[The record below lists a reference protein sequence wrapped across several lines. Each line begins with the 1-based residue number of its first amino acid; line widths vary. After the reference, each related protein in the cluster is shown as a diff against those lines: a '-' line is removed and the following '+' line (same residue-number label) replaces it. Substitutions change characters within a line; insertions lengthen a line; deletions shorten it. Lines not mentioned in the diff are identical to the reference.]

1 MSGSERAGRSSRET
15 DDRVQD
21 ALAAHVEHLEVGG
34 PEPDVSHLTPAELE
48 RLRELIGL
56 LEQTEGVA
64 FGRGLE
70 GERESRSWREAASS
84 EVETTTPEGKRLVGA
99 LRDALPAIARIS
111 SDPTAV
117 TFAVPGMAVTE
128 GWVVGTFGGR
138 VRVWLL
144 ADEGALG
151 GSDAWLRHLD
161 RVFRLLPDTA
171 ALTLV
176 EPDLSALLVQPEDCA
191 PTIEVPGGSLV
202 GRRFRR
208 PVHPVGEVLSA
219 FVRELTPYWE
229 PMGDIGG
236 GGTGAIDVPPVAR
249 EVADRAITEQAA
261 TGRRARTTAKKDALT
276 ALGERQASRL
286 AELLLE
292 VHEGRV
298 EPDDVS
304 EALRRLARER

>member
-1 MSGSERAGRSSRET
+1 MSS
-15 DDRVQD
+15 DDRVQE
-21 ALAAHVEHLEVGG
+21 ALAAYIEQVELGG
-34 PEPDVSHLTPAELE
+34 PEPDVSHLSPAERE
-48 RLRELIGL
+48 QLRELVSL
-56 LEQTEGVA
+56 LEGTEGIA

-70 GERESRSWREAASS
+70 SERESRSWREAASS
-84 EVETTTPEGKRLVGA
+84 EVEATTPEGERLVGA
-99 LRDALPAIARIS
+99 LRDALPTIARIS
-111 SDPTAV
+111 SDPTAA
-117 TFAVPGMAVTE
+117 TFAVPGMAVSE
-128 GWVVGTFGGR
+128 GWIVGTFGGR
-138 VRVWLL
+138 GRVWLL

-208 PVHPVGEVLSA
+208 PVRPVGEVLSA
-219 FVRELTPYWE
+219 FLRELTPYWE

-236 GGTGAIDVPPVAR
+236 GGVGGTGAIDVPSVAR
-249 EVADRAITEQAA
+249 EVADRAIAEQAA

-286 AELLLE
+286 AELLGE
-292 VHEGRV
+292 VHDGRV
-298 EPDDVS
+298 EPDDVE

>member
-1 MSGSERAGRSSRET
+1 MTGSERASRSSKEA

-64 FGRGLE
+64 FGHGLE
-70 GERESRSWREAASS
+70 GGGS
-84 EVETTTPEGKRLVGA
+84 EVEATTPEGQRLVGV
-99 LRDALPAIARIS
+99 LRDVLPAIARIS
-111 SDPTAV
+111 SDPAAT
-117 TFAVPGMAVTE
+117 TFAVPGMAVAE
-128 GWVVGTFGGR
+128 GWVIGTFGGR

-151 GSDAWLRHLD
+151 RSDAWLRHLD

-176 EPDLSALLVQPEDCA
+176 EPDHSALLVQPEDCA
-191 PTIEVPGGSLV
+191 PTIEVPHGSLV
-202 GRRFRR
+202 GRRYRR
-208 PVHPVGEVLSA
+208 PVHPVGEALPA
-219 FVRELTPYWE
+219 FLRELTPYWE
-229 PMGDIGG
+229 PMEDLGG
-236 GGTGAIDVPPVAR
+236 QRSGMIDLPPIAR

-261 TGRRARTTAKKDALT
+261 SGRRARTTAKKEALT
-276 ALGERQASRL
+276 AFGEGQASRL
-286 AELLLE
+286 AELLME
-292 VHEGRV
+292 IHDGRA
-298 EPDDVS
+298 EPDDVE
-304 EALRRLARER
+304 EALRRLARDR